1 MQTKLT
7 YTGIV
12 ATGLLL
18 TSCGADQ
25 ALKLDKLD
33 DVRPRNVI
41 FILSDDHRHDFF
53 GFTGK
58 VPWLQTPH
66 LDELAFNGAHLQ
78 NAFCTSSLSSP
89 SRASIL
95 TGLYAHQH
103 EVVDNYEPVRED
115 LIFFP
120 QYLQKAGYE
129 TAFFGKWHMGHETD
143 EPQRGFSHW
152 ESFMGQGDYYNPT
165 LNINGERFSYGDS
178 TYISDLLTKHT
189 IDWLKKRDQK
199 KPFFV
204 YLSHKAVHHEWIAAK
219 KHKGMYDN
227 EVIPSA
233 ETLYQYISGKEAE
246 PQRHV
251 KKHGKEYYGNQAIP
265 DWVKSRAYSWHGALH
280 DEQEWPDIFR
290 RYCETLTSMDETIG
304 ELMAYLKES
313 GLDKETVIIYM
324 GDNGHSMGEHGM
336 MDKRHFYEES
346 TRVPMIAYCPA
357 IIPAGTK
364 VKQMVLN
371 ADIAPTVL
379 ELAGMKQPA
388 HMVGASFAPLMQGK
402 TVANW
407 RDKFFYEY
415 YWEFQYPNTPTIF
428 GVRTDRYK
436 YIFNQGVWDA
446 NELYDLQQDP
456 GETRNLIFDSAYDSI
471 GISLKNELFHWLKS
485 TGGDKIPM
493 RKGPERRSGEHRT
506 YDMY

>member
-25 ALKLDKLD
+25 ALKLEKLD

-66 LDELAFNGAHLQ
+66 LDELALNGAHLQ

-152 ESFMGQGDYYNPT
+152 ESFMGQGEYYNPT
-165 LNINGERFSYGDS
+165 LNINGERISYGDS

-219 KHKGMYDN
+219 KHKGMYNN

-233 ETLYQYISGKEAE
+233 ETIYQYISGKEAE